1 MKSHNMELPDSM
13 CFLRWFPALDV
24 GTSNKTVGEIR
35 AMEQK
40 QLKNENTN
48 HSTNQSGVDRRRV
61 VEKLVIQGLVR
72 EGAEVQ
78 LVEIQAAYTR
88 GFAGVQLLGNLTEV
102 CRSGKERARAAL
114 ELLSINLAAQ
124 RLVLGFTPAGI
135 RIDGAQMDLPMA
147 IALAEANDGFKFQ
160 GRTFPGIAFAAELGL
175 QGALRAVPGMVALAL
190 GAARQGCRHMA
201 VAKDSLDDLRGI
213 DLAPMEVHGFTD
225 LKSVLAWLEGD
236 ASGVCVPDAESPEV
250 FDPAAHAIPR
260 FEDMDLTPEQA
271 KVAMVV
277 AAGRHNLLMRGTPGS
292 GKTMFAQRLPGI
304 MIPPEGQEKLRCL
317 HLHNLAGNSLLGIRA
332 GLVPFRSPHHSAS
345 MAAVLGNHAS
355 PGEISLA
362 HAGILFLDELPEFR
376 RDLLESLREPLESAE
391 VHLARVKG
399 HVIWPAG
406 AVLVAA
412 SNNCPCGWTGSRVR
426 RCRCA
431 TGQVVAYQGRMSGP
445 LLDRIDIHLNMP
457 ERRRLAS
464 GADSATASGESDLV
478 PKIMTTSS
486 LREKVCKAAAFA
498 RERCVK
504 LGIEP
509 GTPNARLP
517 DPLLKVAL
525 GWAACGGQA
534 GVAGVAGD
542 SVAARLEEVAKED
555 GRGFLAD
562 VCRSISSRGLVR
574 ALRVARTLADLD
586 TVEVV
591 GYEHFRQA
599 LLWQAEAAARER
611 GDINSARPA
620 ERSIAWNR

>member
-1 MKSHNMELPDSM
+1 
-13 CFLRWFPALDV
+13 
-24 GTSNKTVGEIR
+24 
-35 AMEQK
+35 MEQK
-40 QLKNENTN
+40 
-48 HSTNQSGVDRRRV
+48 V
-61 VEKLVIQGLVR
+61 VIQGLVR
-72 EGAEVQ
+72 EGADVQ

-124 RLVLGFTPAGI
+124 KLVLGFTPADI

-147 IALAEANDGFKFQ
+147 IALAEANDGFKFK
-160 GRTFPGIAFAAELGL
+160 GRNFPGIAFAAELGL
-175 QGALRAVPGMVALAL
+175 QGGLRAVPGMVALAL
-190 GAARQGCRHMA
+190 GAARQGCRHLA
-201 VAKDSLDDLRGI
+201 VARGNLDDLRGI

-225 LKSVLAWLEGD
+225 LKSVLGWLEGD
-236 ASGVCVPDAESPEV
+236 GSGVCPPDAHGIEIL
-250 FDPAAHAIPR
+250 DPLANAIPL
-260 FEDMDLTPEQA
+260 FDDMDLTSEQVL
-271 KVAMVV
+271 VAMVV

-304 MIPPEGQEKLRCL
+304 MIPPEGREKLRCL
-317 HLHNLAGNSLLGIRA
+317 HLHNLAGNSLVGIRS
-332 GLVPFRSPHHSAS
+332 GLVPFRSPHHGAS
-345 MAAVLGNHAS
+345 MGAVLGGHSS

-362 HAGILFLDELPEFR
+362 HGGILFLDELPEFR
-376 RDLLESLREPLESAE
+376 RDLLESLREPLESGE

-399 HVIWPAG
+399 HVVWPAG

-431 TGQVVAYQGRMSGP
+431 TGQVLAYQGRMSGP
-445 LLDRIDIHLNMP
+445 LLDRIDIHLNMS
-457 ERRRLAS
+457 ERQRLAA
-464 GADSATASGESDLV
+464 GALSSIDSTTAV
-478 PKIMTTSS
+478 
-486 LREKVCKAAAFA
+486 LRGRVQKAAAFA
-498 RERCVK
+498 RERCIK
-504 LGIEP
+504 LGLEP

-525 GWAACGGQA
+525 GWAGRTDTPDM
-534 GVAGVAGD
+534 AGD
-542 SVAARLEEVAKED
+542 PVAVRLEQIAKED

-591 GYEHFRQA
+591 GPEHFRQA
-599 LLWQAEAAARER
+599 LLWQTEAAARER
-611 GDINSARPA
+611 GDINSSRPA
-620 ERSIAWNR
+620 ERRIAWNR

>member
-13 CFLRWFPALDV
+13 CFLRWFPDLDAEAP
-24 GTSNKTVGEIR
+24 KKLVGETKP
-35 AMEQK
+35 MEQQK
-40 QLKNENTN
+40 STN
-48 HSTNQSGVDRRRV
+48 HRLVNQSHIPQ
-61 VEKLVIQGLVR
+61 KLMIQGLVR
-72 EGAEVQ
+72 EGANVQ
-78 LVEIQAAYTR
+78 LVEVQAAYTR

-160 GRTFPGIAFAAELGL
+160 GKAFPGIVFAAELGL
-175 QGALRAVPGMVALAL
+175 QGTLRAVPGMVALAL

-201 VAKDSLDDLRGI
+201 IAKDNLDDLRGI
-213 DLAPMEVHGFTD
+213 DLLPMEVHGFRD
-225 LKSVLAWLEGD
+225 LQSVLSWLEGD
-236 ASGVCVPDAESPEV
+236 DSVICPPDVQSQEV
-250 FDPAAHAIPR
+250 LDPAAHVIPL
-260 FEDMDLTPEQA
+260 FDEMDLAPELAQ
-271 KVAMVV
+271 VAMVV

-304 MIPPEGQEKLRCL
+304 MPSPEGHEKLRCL
-317 HLHNLAGNSLLGIRA
+317 HLHNLAGNSLVGIRA
-332 GLVPFRSPHHSAS
+332 GLVPFRSPHHGAS
-345 MAAVLGNHAS
+345 MAAVLGGHAT

-362 HAGILFLDELPEFR
+362 HGGILFLDELPEFR

-399 HVIWPAG
+399 HVVWPAG
-406 AVLVAA
+406 AILVAA
-412 SNNCPCGWTGSRVR
+412 SNNCPCGWTGSRIR

-431 TGQVVAYQGRMSGP
+431 TGQVAAYQGRMSGP

-457 ERRRLAS
+457 ERRGLAS
-464 GADSATASGESDLV
+464 GVGSGGPGSDLKR
-478 PKIMTTSS
+478 PTSRH
-486 LREKVCKAAAFA
+486 LRDQVRKATDFA
-498 RERCVK
+498 RMRSVK
-504 LGIEP
+504 LGLEP
-509 GTPNARLP
+509 ATPNARLP
-517 DPLLKVAL
+517 DPVLKAAM
-525 GWAACGGQA
+525 GWCGGE
-534 GVAGVAGD
+534 GDPVAV
-542 SVAARLEEVAKED
+542 RLEKVVTED
-555 GRGFLAD
+555 SRGFLAD
-562 VCRSISSRGLVR
+562 VCRSISARGLVR

-591 GYEHFRQA
+591 GHEHFRQA
-599 LLWQAEAAARER
+599 LSWQAEAAARER

-620 ERSIAWNR
+620 ERRIAWNR